1 MNGPFYIGATGLEAQ
16 QRALEVVAN
25 NIANINTPG
34 FKRSEVRFSELVGGQ
49 PGGSGADSIPGQPGP
64 ATFGGVSSAAV
75 QRNLAQGDI
84 KQSGNALDLA
94 IDGEGFVELVGPAGQ
109 SVLWRGGT
117 LAVNRD
123 GLLTGAAGL
132 ALKDAIT
139 VPNGASA
146 LAIGRDGVV
155 TATVAGETKPA
166 EIGRIALVR
175 PRDVSSLVP
184 VEGGLFRVDG
194 EDALVSAEAGEE
206 GAGTFVQGA
215 LEQSNVQLTD
225 EMVALMMM
233 QRAYAANAQ
242 LVQAGDQL
250 MAIANGLKR

>member
-34 FKRSEVRFSELVGGQ
+34 FKRAEVRFSELVGGQ
-49 PGGSGADSIPGQPGP
+49 APASADGAGDGAP
-64 ATFGGVSSAAV
+64 AAQLFAGVSSAAV

-84 KQSGNALDLA
+84 KQTGNALDVA
-94 IDGEGFVELVGPAGQ
+94 IDGDGFIELVGPDGQ
-109 SVLWRGGT
+109 SLLWRGGT
-117 LAVNRD
+117 LAVNRE

-132 ALKDAIT
+132 ALKDGIT
-139 VPNGASA
+139 VPTGATA
-146 LAIGRDGVV
+146 LALARDGTVS
-155 TATVAGETKPA
+155 ATLSGETQPS
-166 EIGRIALVR
+166 EIGHIALVR
-175 PRDVSSLVP
+175 PREVSSLIP

-194 EDALVSAEAGEE
+194 PDALLSAQAGEE
-206 GAGTFVQGA
+206 GAGTLVQGA

-225 EMVALMMM
+225 EMVALMVM